1 MYNNPDIISTSGG
14 LGVDVAVLDTGVY
27 KGHLDLSR
35 RIDSAKFYRKSC
47 VVKDGSCDDKT
58 ATAPMWRVLF

>member
-1 MYNNPDIISTSGG
+1 M
-14 LGVDVAVLDTGVY
+14 AVLDTGVY

-35 RIDSAKFYRKSC
+35 RIDSANFTGR
-47 VVKDGSCDDKT
+47 VAVKDGSCDDKT